1 MKRLL
6 TVLGVIVPVAKW
18 LASEQNR
25 MKVKNVLGRFS
36 NTPSLGKK

>member
-1 MKRLL
+1 MKRFL

-25 MKVKNVLGRFS
+25 MKVKNIIGKLNIS
-36 NTPSLGKK
+36 PSLGKK